1 MKFQSN
7 QTKLQ
12 SNQKETLHDVFMSQW
27 TMEDDLRDS
36 DKAASADSDSDF
48 NVKSNSFSFSYL
60 LMLRIAILAAPPTV
74 VFLKMFMP
82 MLYKLL
88 KACRIG
94 HVVKGEDYIP
104 K

>member
-7 QTKLQ
+7 QAKLQ
-12 SNQKETLHDVFMSQW
+12 SNQTETLHDVFMSQW
-27 TMEDDLRDS
+27 SMEDDLRDS
-36 DKAASADSDSDF
+36 DAAVFADSDS
-48 NVKSNSFSFSYL
+48 NVESTSFPFL
-60 LMLRIAILAAPPTV
+60 LMLRIAILAAPPSV

-88 KACRIG
+88 KAFRFA
-94 HVVKGEDYIP
+94 HVVKGEVYIP